1 MHSLKL
7 IDFSTGS
14 PCRFDAYSVDTILSH
29 IIILLFN
36 NMPASP
42 NDIIN
47 LQVMDNI
54 KSKTFTNAAMQI
66 LNRYSKVAAAASTSR
81 SMHKSYWYSYRSC
94 TKGLKNWG
102 SYKKVFGNNSK
113 WYAAVGW
120 SKCDAIRII
129 RLAQY
134 TLLFL
139 IKNNFLTIVFARWR
153 CKNILHLFFVYVI
166 V

>member
-1 MHSLKL
+1 MLIKYHSRKGRKQNAYSFHLSIYWPNHLLEQNFTFFYRVEVQGSLAHSLKL

-14 PCRFDAYSVDTILSH
+14 PCRFDAYSSVDTILSH

-66 LNRYSKVAAAASTSR
+66 LNRYSKVVAAAASR
-81 SMHKSYWYSYRSC
+81 SMHKSYWYS
-94 TKGLKNWG
+94 
-102 SYKKVFGNNSK
+102 
-113 WYAAVGW
+113 
-120 SKCDAIRII
+120 
-129 RLAQY
+129 
-134 TLLFL
+134 
-139 IKNNFLTIVFARWR
+139 
-153 CKNILHLFFVYVI
+153 
-166 V
+166 